1 MPVPAPYMAVCSARQ
16 EVAEAPDGSGMV
28 ILVWCG
34 LSPEVMSL
42 SSVKRSFAQSAAF
55 LERSRR
61 SRAGGV
67 SSPFRARAPIPLFVQ
82 DARGSRFTDVDGNES
97 STMRGPRRTGL

>member
-1 MPVPAPYMAVCSARQ
+1 MP
-16 EVAEAPDGSGMV
+16 
-28 ILVWCG
+28 
-34 LSPEVMSL
+34 L

-61 SRAGGV
+61 SLAGGV

-82 DARGSRFTDVDGNES
+82 DARGSRFTDVDGNEFIDYP
-97 STMRGPRRTGL
+97 RPRRTGL

>member
-1 MPVPAPYMAVCSARQ
+1 M
-16 EVAEAPDGSGMV
+16 
-28 ILVWCG
+28 
-34 LSPEVMSL
+34 

-61 SRAGGV
+61 SLAGGV
-67 SSPFRARAPIPLFVQ
+67 SSPFRACAPIPLFVQ

-97 STMRGPRRTGL
+97 STMRGPVEPAYRCRTASAFRGERASHKMLSNNRMQPMPFTRNV